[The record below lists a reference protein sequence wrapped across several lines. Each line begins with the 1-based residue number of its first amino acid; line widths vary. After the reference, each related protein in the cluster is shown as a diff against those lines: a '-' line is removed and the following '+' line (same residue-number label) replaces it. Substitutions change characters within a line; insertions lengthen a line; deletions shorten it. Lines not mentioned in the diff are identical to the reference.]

1 MKKVKNDGYKNFLE
15 SKAIIHQPNGIEKSI
30 DSLHDSLFSFQK
42 AEVKWALKKGR
53 CAIFNDT
60 GLGKTMMQAEWGAN
74 MAFHSKKP
82 CLFVAPLSVARQTI
96 REVKKVLGYDLI
108 YSRGGIPED
117 NLIITNYEML
127 KNFNQDYFGAI
138 VFDESSIFKSIDG
151 KTYRFVIENFGNIP
165 YRLCC
170 TATPA
175 PNDLTELG
183 NHCEVL
189 SIMTAAEMRATFF
202 QNTGDTSDKWKMRKH
217 GEEKFYR
224 WLSSWG
230 MFVKLP
236 SDIGFENNGYILPE
250 IKINPIY
257 IETDWKPDGAL
268 LFDGVLRGL
277 TERNQVRKDTIQL
290 RAKKVVDLCLSHKDE
305 QVIVWC
311 WLNDEAE
318 LIQSLLSGE
327 SVNVQ
332 GSDSPEIKAEAFE
345 NFQDGKFR
353 ILVTKP
359 DIAGFGMNFQNAH
372 IEIFNGITDSWESFY
387 QCIRRVYR
395 FGQQKEVKIYV
406 VMADV
411 QRPVFENVER
421 KQQQADE
428 MSAALI
434 DHVRNFEREE
444 LEGRKNGRYVY
455 TMKTEKG
462 KNWTAMQGDSCER
475 LKEIST
481 ESVHLSVFS
490 PPFQDLFTY
499 TATERD
505 LGNSKTKQEFFE
517 HFKYIIRELLRVTL
531 PGRNVC
537 CHVADIPLQKARVG
551 YMGMDDFPGD
561 CIRAFQD
568 EGWIWYG
575 RHFIQKNPQAQAIRT
590 KAHALM
596 FKTLK
601 SDSSNNRSG
610 IADQILVFKK
620 PGENKIPVTPVA
632 NGEITNNDWIEWA
645 HPINRI
651 DTETQEE
658 FQIGVYGHWHG
669 IQESDTLQKSDA
681 RDEDDTKHIC
691 PLQLETISRCIKL
704 YTNPGEIV
712 LDPFG
717 GIGST
722 AYKAIM
728 LSRKAITIEL
738 KDSYFEQLLK
748 NVRRAEA
755 ESKVEDLFSV
765 AGVEI

>member
-1 MKKVKNDGYKNFLE
+1 MSNKVYSDFLE
-15 SKAIIHQPNGIEKSI
+15 GKAIIHQPNGIDKPIE
-30 DSLHDSLFSFQK
+30 SLHDNLFPFQK
-42 AEVKWALKKGR
+42 AEVRWALKKGR

-60 GLGKTMMQAEWGAN
+60 GLGKTMMQVEWGVN
-74 MAFHSKKP
+74 MSFHSKKP

-96 REVKKVLGYDLI
+96 RDVKKILGYDLI
-108 YSRGGIPED
+108 YSRGGIPEG
-117 NLIITNYEML
+117 NLVITNYEML
-127 KNFNQDYFGAI
+127 RNFTQDDFGAI

-151 KTYRFVIENFGNIP
+151 KTYRFVIEHFCNIP

-189 SIMTAAEMRATFF
+189 GIMTAAEMRATFF
-202 QNTGDTSDKWKMRKH
+202 QNTGDTSDKWRMRKH

-236 SDIGFENNGYILPE
+236 SDIGFENNGYILPK

-268 LFDGVLRGL
+268 IFDGVLRGL
-277 TERNQVRKDTIQL
+277 TERNQVRKDTIEL
-290 RAKKVVDLCLSHKDE
+290 RARKVVDLCLSHKDE
-305 QVIVWC
+305 QIIVWC
-311 WLNDEAE
+311 WLNSEAE
-318 LIQSLLSGE
+318 LTHNLLGAE

-332 GSDSPEIKAEAFE
+332 GSDSPEDKAAAFE

-372 IEIFNGITDSWESFY
+372 IEVFNGITDSWESFY

-395 FGQQKEVKIYV
+395 FGQRQEVKIYV

-421 KQQQADE
+421 KQEQASE

-455 TMKTEKG
+455 TMRTEKG
-462 KNWTAMQGDSCER
+462 QNWTAMQGDSCER
-475 LKEIST
+475 LKEIHD
-481 ESVHLSVFS
+481 ESIHLSVFS

-505 LGNSKTKQEFFE
+505 LGNSKTKEEFFE
-517 HFKYIIRELLRVTL
+517 HFRYIIRELLRVTL

-561 CIRAFQD
+561 CIRAFQQ

-601 SDSSNNRSG
+601 TDSSSNRPG

-620 PGENKIPVTPVA
+620 PGENPIPVKPVS
-632 NGEITNNDWIEWA
+632 NGEVTNNDWIEWA
-645 HPINRI
+645 HPINNI
-651 DTETQEE
+651 NTETREE
-658 FQIGVYGHWHG
+658 IEIGVYGYWHG
-669 IQESDTLQKSDA
+669 IQESDTLQKEAA
-681 RDEDDTKHIC
+681 RDENDTKHIC
-691 PLQLETISRCIKL
+691 PLQLETIDRCIKL
-704 YTNPGEIV
+704 YTNPGEFV

-722 AYKAIM
+722 AYKALM
-728 LSRKAITIEL
+728 LKRRAVSIEL
-738 KDSYFEQLLK
+738 KDSYFEQMMR
-748 NVRRAEA
+748 NIRRAEV
-755 ESKVEDLFSV
+755 ESKVDDLFSA
-765 AGVEI
+765 AGVEV